1 MRTVNPFMSRNDF
14 VFADEFK
21 KTTTYITQDDRLQLL
36 LTVFENMKIA
46 ADLKLGNA
54 VSAVEKNSRVST
66 YLLFAGT
73 MVNGKY

>member
-1 MRTVNPFMSRNDF
+1 
-14 VFADEFK
+14 
-21 KTTTYITQDDRLQLL
+21 
-36 LTVFENMKIA
+36 MKIA

-73 MVNGKY
+73 MVNGKYWEVQTNFPCANESKTKSTLLRWYLNDDDKLYDSMLGKSA